1 MSKYLSIYIFVILT
15 IASLSQAC
23 HAQESAGRFLH
34 WLKDDPVSMF
44 SAIGHQEVYTMAS
57 VGVGLTA
64 ISLGDDLSSLH
75 FQQKYSKS
83 DVLHFTNVWGDW
95 RIAGAVS
102 AGLFSSSLFTKNQK
116 FQDAAFTSLQS
127 LIMTNLTVNTA
138 KFLFA
143 RERPEEME
151 GPYDFEFVETG
162 SSSFPS
168 GHTATAFAV
177 LTPWVIY
184 YPGPVTYALMTIPV
198 GTAIAR
204 VAKGRHWLSDVTA
217 GAAIGFSMGQYLAKK
232 HLNVQMDRIQFMP
245 SAGSD
250 NLSLAVNFKF

>member
-1 MSKYLSIYIFVILT
+1 
-15 IASLSQAC
+15 
-23 HAQESAGRFLH
+23 
-34 WLKDDPVSMF
+34 MF
-44 SAIGHQEVYTMAS
+44 SDIGHQQLYTMAS

-75 FQQKYSKS
+75 FQQQYGES
-83 DVLHFTNVWGDW
+83 DLLHFTNLWGDW

-102 AGLFSSSLFTKNQK
+102 AGVFSTSLFTNNQK
-116 FQDAAFTSLQS
+116 FQDAAFTSLQA

-143 RERPEEME
+143 RERPEHKE
-151 GPYDFEFVETG
+151 GPYDFDFVETG

-168 GHTATAFAV
+168 GHTATAFAL

-184 YPGPVTYALMTIPV
+184 YPGPVTYGLMAIPV

-217 GAAIGFSMGQYLAKK
+217 GAAVGFSIGQYLAKK
-232 HLNVQMDRIQFMP
+232 HLNVQMDRVQFMP
-245 SAGSD
+245 SAGPD
-250 NLSLAVNFKF
+250 NLSLAINFSF